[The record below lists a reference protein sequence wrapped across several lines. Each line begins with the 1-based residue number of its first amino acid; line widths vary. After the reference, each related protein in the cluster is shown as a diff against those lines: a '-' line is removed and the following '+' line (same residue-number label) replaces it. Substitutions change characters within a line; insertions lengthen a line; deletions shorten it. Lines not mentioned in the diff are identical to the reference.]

1 MENWLAFSAATITL
15 LFVPGPTNTLIA
27 TNGALLGWKSAL
39 RLLPAELVGY
49 LCAILGWSLGLSLA
63 ARFVHSAASFAAII
77 AAAALLV
84 SARKLWSWDMARQ
97 SRRGSRALDIFIVT
111 LCNPK
116 ALLFALTIVPHL
128 REGDVPAAL
137 PYLAYL
143 SLLILTI
150 GSIWTLIGAG
160 IARRFRHFAS
170 SRLFARLGAAVLVFF
185 ATSLFVTTLLRAFE
199 L

>member
-39 RLLPAELVGY
+39 KLLPAELIGY

-63 ARFVHSAASFAAII
+63 ARFVHSAASFAAIA
-77 AAAALLV
+77 AAAALLL
-84 SARKLWSWDMARQ
+84 SARKLWTWDVARQ
-97 SRRGSRALDIFIVT
+97 NRTGSRAADIFVVT
-111 LCNPK
+111 LSNPK

-128 REGDVPAAL
+128 REGDIPAAL
-137 PYLAYL
+137 PYLMWL
-143 SLLILTI
+143 SLLIVTV

-160 IARRFRHFAS
+160 IARRFQHFAS